1 MINATKVV
9 NLICCSMADID
20 ADINAGQ
27 CNAKIHSG
35 PKNVRTL
42 KSH

>member
-1 MINATKVV
+1 MIKTTIVV
-9 NLICCSMADID
+9 NLICCSD

-35 PKNVRTL
+35 PKNVWTL